1 MYGNLITNTNT
12 WMLPTHQSF
21 KRMVV
26 AGHTEPAVVVVVA
39 AWEVAGHT
47 EVAVIHSLA
56 AAAAVWEVVVVVVV
70 VDHRLA
76 VVHSLAAAALE
87 AVAHTVGFA
96 WEPHRHHRL
105 VHTIAVAAV
114 RTPVAASSD

>member
-12 WMLPTHQSF
+12 GMLTTHQSF

-26 AGHTEPAVVVVVA
+26 AGHTELAVVVVAAA
-39 AWEVAGHT
+39 AWEVAGRT
-47 EVAVIHSLA
+47 AVAANHILA
-56 AAAAVWEVVVVVVV
+56 AAAPAVWEVVVV

-114 RTPVAASSD
+114 RIPVAASSD

>member
-1 MYGNLITNTNT
+1 
-12 WMLPTHQSF
+12 
-21 KRMVV
+21 MVV
-26 AGHTEPAVVVVVA
+26 AGHTELAVVVAVA

-47 EVAVIHSLA
+47 AVAAIHILA
-56 AAAAVWEVVVVVVV
+56 AAAAVWEVVVV

-96 WEPHRHHRL
+96 LEPHRHHRL

-114 RTPVAASSD
+114 RIPVAASSD